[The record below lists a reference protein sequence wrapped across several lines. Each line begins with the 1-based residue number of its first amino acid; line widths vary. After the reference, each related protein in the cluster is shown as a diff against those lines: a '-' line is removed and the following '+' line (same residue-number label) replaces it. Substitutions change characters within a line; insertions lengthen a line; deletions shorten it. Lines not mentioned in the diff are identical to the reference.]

1 MVRWHGAVV
10 SSLADPRLPALDFP
24 RSPTTPTPDEQR
36 ASLLAEP
43 GFGRV
48 FSDHMAVASWSAE
61 RGWHDDGVRGLE
73 SMTLHPAAAV
83 LHYAQEI
90 FEGLKAYRQPDGS
103 VALFRPDLNAARFA
117 HSARRLSLPELPASA
132 FLTAVT
138 ELVRLDAAWVPE
150 PPATLYLRPFTIATE
165 AFLGVRAANE
175 ARFAVL
181 ASPAG
186 PYFSGR
192 EVGVTLWIDP
202 DLSRAAP
209 GGTGDAKCGGNYAA
223 GLAAQGVARAHDCD
237 QVLFLDAVEHRW
249 LEESGTMNVLLVT
262 AAGEL
267 ITPPLGTILD
277 GVTRRSV
284 LELAGGHGLRPVERP
299 VSVEELREGCRDG
312 AITEVF
318 AAGTAAVISPI
329 VRFREPGGEFTVGD
343 GTPGPRTLALR
354 SELVDLQFGR
364 TPDPRGWRVPV
375 A

>member
-1 MVRWHGAVV
+1 MVSRVV
-10 SSLADPRLPALDFP
+10 DPSVSALRFA
-24 RSPTTPTPDEQR
+24 STPTTPTPAHQR
-36 ASLLAEP
+36 AALLADP

-73 SMTLHPAAAV
+73 PLVLHPAAAV

-117 HSARRLSLPELPASA
+117 HSARRLSLPELPAEA
-132 FLTAVT
+132 FLAAVT
-138 ELVRLDAAWVPE
+138 ALVGLDAAWVPD
-150 PPATLYLRPFTIATE
+150 PPATLYLRPYTVATE
-165 AFLGVRAANE
+165 AFLGVRAATE

-192 EVGVTLWIDP
+192 EVGLTLWIDP
-202 DLSRAAP
+202 ELSRTAP

-223 GLAAQGVARAHDCD
+223 GLAAQAVARDHDCD

-267 ITPPLGTILD
+267 VTPPLGTILD

-284 LELAGGHGLRPVERP
+284 LEIAADHGLVPVERP
-299 VSVEELREGCRDG
+299 VSVQELREGARTG

-329 VRFREPGGEFTVGD
+329 VRFREPAGEFAVGG

-364 TPDPRGWRVPV
+364 VSDPRGWRVPV

>member
-1 MVRWHGAVV
+1 MSSVV
-10 SSLADPRLPALDFP
+10 DPGLSLRFPAT
-24 RSPTTPTPDEQR
+24 PTTPTPDEAR
-36 ASLLAEP
+36 ASLLVDP

-48 FSDHMAVASWSAE
+48 FSDHMTVASWTAE

-73 SMTLHPAAAV
+73 PMTLHPAAAV

-103 VALFRPDLNAARFA
+103 VALFRPDRNAARFE
-117 HSARRLSLPELPASA
+117 HSARRLSLPVLPASA
-132 FLTAVT
+132 FVTAVT
-138 ELVRLDAAWVPE
+138 ELVRLDAAWVPD
-150 PPATLYLRPFTIATE
+150 PPATLYLRPFMVATE
-165 AFLGVRAANE
+165 AFLGVRAADE
-175 ARFAVL
+175 ARFGVL

-202 DLSRAAP
+202 ELSRAAP

-223 GLAAQGVARAHDCD
+223 GLAAQGVAREHACD

-267 ITPPLGTILD
+267 VTPPLGTILD

-284 LELAGGHGLRPVERP
+284 LELAAGHGLRPVERP
-299 VSVEELREGCRDG
+299 VSVDELREGARSG

-354 SELVDLQFGR
+354 SELVDVQFGR
-364 TPDPRGWRVPV
+364 AADPRGWRVPV
-375 A
+375 G

>member
-1 MVRWHGAVV
+1 MV
-10 SSLADPRLPALDFP
+10 SSVAGPHPSALRFAATP
-24 RSPTTPTPDEQR
+24 VTPTPADQR
-36 ASLLAEP
+36 TMLLADP

-48 FSDHMAVASWSAE
+48 FSDHMAVASWTAE
-61 RGWHDDGVRGLE
+61 QGWHDDGIRGLGP
-73 SMTLHPAAAV
+73 MTLHPAAAV

-117 HSARRLSLPELPASA
+117 HSARRLSLPELPAAA
-132 FLTAVT
+132 FLAAVT
-138 ELVRLDAAWVPE
+138 ELVRLDAAWVPD
-150 PPATLYLRPFTIATE
+150 PPATLYLRPFTVATE
-165 AFLGVRAANE
+165 AFLGVRPADE
-175 ARFAVL
+175 ARFGVL

-192 EVGVTLWIDP
+192 EVGLTLWIDP

-223 GLAAQGVARAHDCD
+223 GLAAQGVARVHECD

-267 ITPPLGTILD
+267 VTPPLGTILD
-277 GVTRRSV
+277 GVTRRSL
-284 LELAGGHGLRPVERP
+284 LEAAGDHGLVPVERP
-299 VSVEELREGCRDG
+299 VSVEELREGARSG

-329 VRFREPGGEFTVGD
+329 VRFREPRGEFAVGD

-354 SELVDLQFGR
+354 RALVDLQFGHA
-364 TPDPRGWRVPV
+364 PDPRGWRVPV